1 MNEISPAANKK
12 TRQSNRLRALGLR
25 LATLG
30 LSIALALL
38 ACELGLRAAGYSP
51 TYINAMGSF
60 HQADDVCG
68 HRGLPNLE
76 ARFASTEFDVRV
88 VHDEVGFRRL
98 ENPEPAERDARRV
111 HIFGDSFAWGWGVDQ
126 GESFPDQLQL
136 RLPDHKV
143 EGLGVNGVGTV
154 AEHELFASEC
164 RDRLQPG
171 DVVLLTFCQNDFS
184 DNVNGSRHAEVR
196 DGQVVLMPAN
206 SHLRPNWKRTCQQ
219 SSHLFN
225 YLSFVINRFQLERRL
240 RRDNQVTS
248 VSALASA
255 AKAQAAPPQS
265 DVKASANVQQV
276 VHVDEVATT
285 ATPIAASPVAP
296 APPVAGPQVAAPS
309 APTPSGGMGDQ
320 VIVTRYFLEKW
331 QRECKDRGARFIV
344 AFIPGMGELTES
356 PFASVES
363 LKSNEAAFR
372 DAFFSCAHSLDI
384 ETLDLLPGM
393 LAAKQDSQL
402 GLLAFP
408 RDTHWTATGHRVVA
422 DIIAERLTEPRA
434 AAP

>member
-1 MNEISPAANKK
+1 
-12 TRQSNRLRALGLR
+12 
-25 LATLG
+25 
-30 LSIALALL
+30 L
-38 ACELGLRAAGYSP
+38 ACEFALRAAGYSP

-68 HRGLPNLE
+68 HRGLANLE

-88 VHDEVGFRRL
+88 VHNEVGFRRL
-98 ENPEPAERDARRV
+98 ENPEPAGSDAKRV
-111 HIFGDSFAWGWGVDQ
+111 FIFGDSFAWGWGVDQ
-126 GESFPDQLQL
+126 GESYPDQLRL
-136 RLPDHKV
+136 RLRDWKV

-164 RDRLQPG
+164 RDRLKPG

-206 SHLRPNWKRTCQQ
+206 SYLRSNWKRTCQQ
-219 SSHLFN
+219 SSYVFN

-248 VSALASA
+248 VSSLASA
-255 AKAQAAPPQS
+255 AKAQAAAADS
-265 DVKASANVQQV
+265 VRQV
-276 VHVDEVATT
+276 THVEEVNM
-285 ATPIAASPVAP
+285 PNKLP
-296 APPVAGPQVAAPS
+296 A
-309 APTPSGGMGDQ
+309 APTPSGGMTDQ
-320 VIVTRYFLEKW
+320 VIVTRHFLGRWK
-331 QRECKDRGARFIV
+331 RECDERGARFIV
-344 AFIPGMGELTES
+344 AYIPGMGELTES
-356 PFASVES
+356 PFASVAA
-363 LKSNEAAFR
+363 LQSNEKAFR
-372 DAFFSCAHSLDI
+372 DAFFSCAQSLDI

-393 LAAKQDSQL
+393 LAAKQDPQL

-422 DIIAERLTEPRA
+422 DIIAERLNEKQIADR
-434 AAP
+434 